1 MYLSGHAPDK
11 YTLTR
16 EPHRNAA
23 AKPGPQA
30 GTPPV
35 EGNPANVMSDS
46 LTDYLWGPRKIPDFV
61 GNNNQ
66 KSQSNLV

>member
-1 MYLSGHAPDK
+1 MGRHFLYPQMLILRRRLLNLYLSGHAPDK

-30 GTPPV
+30 GTPLSK
-35 EGNPANVMSDS
+35 GIQRM
-46 LTDYLWGPRKIPDFV
+46 
-61 GNNNQ
+61 
-66 KSQSNLV
+66 